1 MTEEFARER
10 ATDYVLQRY
19 HLADLREAQE
29 RLTPSQFEGVT
40 REIANVQAQ
49 IMAQAAPQVQQSQDT
64 IGAMGTTTTASSGTR
79 GIGPFGRAANAPG
92 FGIDTPLG
100 RVLPVTGLL
109 IVVNVAV
116 FIAESLQPASVPG
129 DPNSP
134 GGSQDTGV
142 LAQLGATVPGMLASG
157 QYWRLFTACFLHIG
171 LAHIATNMLAL
182 LWLGGLAERF
192 YGPLRFLGIYLA
204 AGIGG
209 NVLTGLVT
217 PNSVG
222 AGASGAIFGIL
233 GAMLVASWRNREV
246 IGAAASRA
254 IFANLGQLLVLNIV
268 ISFLPGIGLW
278 AHAGGAL
285 TGAVLALLIPFN
297 SPTYPRPYRLAA
309 NALSA
314 VLIVA
319 TLALLVTWIGNHGI
333 PGLTT
338 S

>member
-19 HLADLREAQE
+19 HLTDLREAQE

-49 IMAQAAPQVQQSQDT
+49 IMGQAVPQTQPQGT
-64 IGAMGTTTTASSGTR
+64 MGTSTAGSSGTGSR
-79 GIGPFGRAANAPG
+79 SPFGRAANAPG

-109 IVVNVAV
+109 IAINVAV
-116 FIAESLQPASVPG
+116 FIAESLQPSSVPG
-129 DPNSP
+129 DPRFP
-134 GGSQDTGV
+134 GGSTDNGV
-142 LAQLGATVPGMLASG
+142 LEQLGATIPGMMSSG
-157 QYWRLFTACFLHIG
+157 QYWRLLTSCFLHIG
-171 LAHIATNMLAL
+171 VAHIATNMLAL

-209 NVLTGLVT
+209 GIATGVLA
-217 PNSVG
+217 PDNIG

-233 GAMLVASWRNREV
+233 GAMLVASWRNRAV
-246 IGAAASRA
+246 IGEAASRA

-278 AHAGGAL
+278 AHAGGAV
-285 TGAVLALLIPFN
+285 TGAVLALIIPFN
-297 SPTYPRPYRLAA
+297 SPTYPRTYRLAA
-309 NALSA
+309 NVLSA

-319 TLALLVTWIGNHGI
+319 TLAVLVTWIGNHGI
-333 PGLTT
+333 PGLT
-338 S
+338 SS

>member
-1 MTEEFARER
+1 MTDEFARER

-19 HLADLREAQE
+19 HLTDLCEAQE

-49 IMAQAAPQVQQSQDT
+49 IMAQAMPQAQQSQD
-64 IGAMGTTTTASSGTR
+64 AMGTTTTASGGT
-79 GIGPFGRAANAPG
+79 GGVGPFGRVSNTSGP
-92 FGIDTPLG
+92 GIDTPLG
-100 RVLPVTGLL
+100 RMPPVTGLL
-109 IVVNVAV
+109 IAINVAV
-116 FIAESLQPASVPG
+116 FIAESLQPSSVPG
-129 DPNSP
+129 DPRYP
-134 GGSQDTGV
+134 GGSTDNGV
-142 LAQLGATVPGMLASG
+142 LEQLGATIPGMLSSG
-157 QYWRLFTACFLHIG
+157 QYWRLLTSCFLHIG
-171 LAHIATNMLAL
+171 IAHIATNMLAL

-209 NVLTGLVT
+209 GIATGVFASD
-217 PNSVG
+217 NIG

-233 GAMLVASWRNREV
+233 GAMLVASWRNRAV
-246 IGAAASRA
+246 IGAATSRA

-285 TGAVLALLIPFN
+285 TGAVLALIIPFN
-297 SPTYPRPYRLAA
+297 SPTYPRAYRLAA
-309 NALSA
+309 NILSL

-319 TLALLVTWIGNHGI
+319 TLAVLVTWIGNHGV
-333 PGLTT
+333 PGLT
-338 S
+338 SS

>member
-19 HLADLREAQE
+19 HLTDLREAQE

-49 IMAQAAPQVQQSQDT
+49 IMAQAAPQVQQARDAMGT
-64 IGAMGTTTTASSGTR
+64 MGTTTADGGT
-79 GIGPFGRAANAPG
+79 GGVGPFGRSANAPG
-92 FGIDTPLG
+92 LGINTPLG
-100 RVLPVTGLL
+100 RMLPVTGLL
-109 IVVNVAV
+109 IAINVAV
-116 FIAESLQPASVPG
+116 FIAESLQPASIPG
-129 DPNSP
+129 NP
-134 GGSQDTGV
+134 GGSTDTGV
-142 LAQLGATVPGMLASG
+142 LALLGATIPDMMSSG
-157 QYWRLFTACFLHIG
+157 QYWRLLTACFLHIG

-209 NVLTGLVT
+209 NLLTGLVA
-217 PNSVG
+217 PNNVG

-233 GAMLVASWRNREV
+233 GAMLVASWRNRAV
-246 IGAAASRA
+246 IGEAASRA

-278 AHAGGAL
+278 AHAGGAV
-285 TGAVLALLIPFN
+285 TGAALALIIPFN
-297 SPTYPRPYRLAA
+297 SPTYPRTYRLAA
-309 NALSA
+309 NVLSA

>member
-19 HLADLREAQE
+19 HLTDLREAQE

-49 IMAQAAPQVQQSQDT
+49 IMAQAAPQVQQARD
-64 IGAMGTTTTASSGTR
+64 AMGTTGTTTAGGGT
-79 GIGPFGRAANAPG
+79 GGAGPFGRSTNAPG
-92 FGIDTPLG
+92 FGINTPLG
-100 RVLPVTGLL
+100 RMLPVTGLL
-109 IVVNVAV
+109 IAINVAV
-116 FIAESLQPASVPG
+116 FVAESLQPASSP
-129 DPNSP
+129 DSP

-142 LAQLGATVPGMLASG
+142 LAQLGATVPDMLASG

-209 NVLTGLVT
+209 NLLTGLVA
-217 PNSVG
+217 PNNVG

-233 GAMLVASWRNREV
+233 GAMLVASWRNRAV
-246 IGAAASRA
+246 IGEAASRA

-278 AHAGGAL
+278 AHAGGAV
-285 TGAVLALLIPFN
+285 TGAVLALIIPFN
-297 SPTYPRPYRLAA
+297 SPTYPRTYRLAA
-309 NALSA
+309 NVLSV
-314 VLIVA
+314 VLIAA

>member
-19 HLADLREAQE
+19 HLTDLREAQE

-49 IMAQAAPQVQQSQDT
+49 IMAQSMPQARQSQD
-64 IGAMGTTTTASSGTR
+64 AMGATTTASSGTR

-100 RVLPVTGLL
+100 RLLPVTGLL
-109 IVVNVAV
+109 IVINVAV
-116 FIAESLQPASVPG
+116 FVAESVQPSSVPG
-129 DPNSP
+129 DPRFP
-134 GGSQDTGV
+134 GGSTDNGV
-142 LAQLGATVPGMLASG
+142 LALLGATVPDMLSSG
-157 QYWRLFTACFLHIG
+157 QYWRLLTACFLHIG
-171 LAHIATNMLAL
+171 VAHIATNMLAL

-233 GAMLVASWRNREV
+233 GAMLVASWRNRAV

-254 IFANLGQLLVLNIV
+254 IFANLGQLLVLNVV

-297 SPTYPRPYRLAA
+297 SPTYPRAYRLAA

-319 TLALLVTWIGNHGI
+319 TLALLVTWIGNHGV

-338 S
+338 L

>member
-1 MTEEFARER
+1 MTDEFARER

-49 IMAQAAPQVQQSQDT
+49 ISAQAAPQARQSQDAP
-64 IGAMGTTTTASSGTR
+64 GAMGTTTTARSGTR
-79 GIGPFGRAANAPG
+79 GVGPFGRAANAPG

-109 IVVNVAV
+109 IAVNVAV
-116 FIAESLQPASVPG
+116 FIAESLQPASSP
-129 DPNSP
+129 DSP

-142 LAQLGATVPGMLASG
+142 LEQLGATVPDMFASG

-171 LAHIATNMLAL
+171 VAHIATNMLAL

-209 NVLTGLVT
+209 NVLTGLVA

-246 IGAAASRA
+246 IGAAAARA
-254 IFANLGQLLVLNIV
+254 IFANLGQLLVLNVV
-268 ISFLPGIGLW
+268 ISFLPSIGLW

-285 TGAVLALLIPFN
+285 TGAVLALIIPFN
-297 SPTYPRPYRLAA
+297 SPTYPRTYRLAA
-309 NALSA
+309 NVLSL

-319 TLALLVTWIGNHGI
+319 ALAVLITWIGNHGI
-333 PGLTT
+333 PGLT
-338 S
+338 SS